1 MLSAILAVEE
11 SSLRIKPFGQDWQ
24 TVKLSRG
31 DLLVFRGDVCHHGM
45 GYDKVN
51 VRVHFFIDSPVI
63 PRVPN
68 RTFPGCG

>member
-31 DLLVFRGDVCHHGM
+31 DLLVFRCVS
-45 GYDKVN
+45 
-51 VRVHFFIDSPVI
+51 RF
-63 PRVPN
+63 PRSLTLSTDDRSFHPFVTGATCATTAWVMT
-68 RTFPGCG
+68 R